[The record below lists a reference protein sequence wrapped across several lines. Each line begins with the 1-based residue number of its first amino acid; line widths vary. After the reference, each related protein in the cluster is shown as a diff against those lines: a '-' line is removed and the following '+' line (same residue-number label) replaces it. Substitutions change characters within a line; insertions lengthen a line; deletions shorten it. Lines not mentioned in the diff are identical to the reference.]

1 MARSKMVMAAVL
13 ALTCLAGSNAFVAG
27 PTGKVD
33 ARMQMPSQ
41 LSNERAEMA
50 QESERAGSQTA
61 AAVAMS
67 VAVGA
72 LAGFVRSRRQQAASA
87 AAAAVVGVTGVAANA
102 MVDYSGL
109 AYLGG
114 SDKVDIN
121 NANVQAYRQFPGM
134 YPTIAGLIGSN
145 GPYKSV
151 ADIYNIK
158 GLTEPMK
165 SVLKQY
171 EANFVCFPADPAYFI
186 DRVNNGLYR

>member
-1 MARSKMVMAAVL
+1 MARSAVL
-13 ALTCLAGSNAFVAG
+13 VAVALCAVCVPTVAFVQPGGSSRAQVEV
-27 PTGKVD
+27 PQQRTAMQQDSIKVEE
-33 ARMQMPSQ
+33 S
-41 LSNERAEMA
+41 SNGTPAL
-50 QESERAGSQTA
+50 
-61 AAVAMS
+61 VAMS
-67 VAVGA
+67 VAIGA
-72 LAGFVRSRRQQAASA
+72 VLGFVRSHRTQVASA
-87 AAAAVVGVTGVAANA
+87 AAAAAVGVSTAANA

>member
-1 MARSKMVMAAVL
+1 MASCRSCIVLSACL
-13 ALTCLAGSNAFVAG
+13 ALALVCPLAFVNPATKVAQRHEVSVARG
-27 PTGKVD
+27 ASEQDGIPASFASKSSTGSLV
-33 ARMQMPSQ
+33 A
-41 LSNERAEMA
+41 A
-50 QESERAGSQTA
+50 A
-61 AAVAMS
+61 AAVGAMFGLLKS
-67 VAVGA
+67 K
-72 LAGFVRSRRQQAASA
+72 RSEISA
-87 AAAAVVGVTGVAANA
+87 AAAAGIMGVSTAANA

-151 ADIYNIK
+151 SDVYNVK

-171 EANFVCFPADPAYFI
+171 EGNLVCFPADPAYFI

>member
-1 MARSKMVMAAVL
+1 MSRSAMLVAMAMCAACWSTV
-13 ALTCLAGSNAFVAG
+13 AFVQPG
-27 PTGKVD
+27 TGSRAQVELRQQGI
-33 ARMQMPSQ
+33 AMP
-41 LSNERAEMA
+41 
-50 QESERAGSQTA
+50 QEPVNMEEEQSSSAPA
-61 AAVAMS
+61 LVAMS

-72 LAGFVRSRRQQAASA
+72 VLGFVRSRRTQAASA
-87 AAAAVVGVTGVAANA
+87 AAAAVVGFSSGANA